1 MGLDDLQRRDARIAE
16 LEAIGRRN
24 RTRDQDHE
32 LGRLVGARD
41 ELWRRLSRRIVA
53 ARNRAR
59 DLETYARQVGLP
71 FPESAT
77 HG

>member
-1 MGLDDLQRRDARIAE
+1 MGLADLQRRDARIAE

-32 LGRLVGARD
+32 LGRLVDARD
-41 ELWRRLSRRIVA
+41 QLWRRLSRRIVA
-53 ARNRAR
+53 ARSRAR
-59 DLETYARQVGLP
+59 DLEAYARQVGLP